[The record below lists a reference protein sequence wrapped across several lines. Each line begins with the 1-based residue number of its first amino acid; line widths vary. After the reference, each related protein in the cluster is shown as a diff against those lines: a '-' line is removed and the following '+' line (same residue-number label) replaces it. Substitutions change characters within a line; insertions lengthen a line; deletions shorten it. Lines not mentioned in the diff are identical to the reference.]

1 MAEILDKTFLDLNGL
16 KAYDGKLK
24 KHFDDTANSTGS
36 ELVKVG
42 LTLDGDHTSTQK
54 YISGL
59 TVDTNALATALNGK
73 ATKNIG
79 TITVKN
85 GSTKVT
91 DVVVDS
97 LNDTI
102 TLTGGTNVTLGADA
116 GTDTITINA
125 NMDFSPLDATVSD
138 DGTYVD
144 IDIVETDGKLTSV
157 DIDDTKLVTAI
168 NGLPKKNIGTITV
181 KNGESKVADVI
192 VDKVDDTF
200 TFVGGTNV
208 TLAASDS
215 TDTITFNANM
225 DFSSL
230 DANVSDDGIYVDVDI
245 IETDGKLT
253 SVDIDDSKLNT
264 KLTQITG
271 AIEAINNTLV
281 GGVNFIGVVTV
292 IPTSSSVTIDGK
304 PVTAKKGDIVLY
316 KYTNEE
322 DAANPSSVQDTGLE
336 FIYTG
341 DAWEELGSPDKCSKM
356 IDAVE
361 TTVSGL
367 SNKVTSL
374 EANQVLAVRQTT
386 NSDSCGTD
394 LASGKLSSTIDTA
407 ISNSD
412 VERGYILPV
421 LRDLDKKAFVHIKAI
436 PDAQINALF
445 A

>member
-16 KAYDGKLK
+16 KTYDGKLK
-24 KHFDDTANSTGS
+24 KHFDGTASSTGS

-85 GSTKVT
+85 GSSKVA

-102 TLTGGTNVTLGADA
+102 TLAGGTNVTLAADA

-125 NMDFSPLDATVSD
+125 NMNFSSLDSTVSD

-144 IDIVETDGKLTSV
+144 IDITETDGKLTSV
-157 DIDDTKLVTAI
+157 DIDDTKLVNTI

-181 KNGESKVADVI
+181 KNGSSKVADVV
-192 VDKVDDTF
+192 VDSLNDTI
-200 TFVGGTNV
+200 TLAGGTNV
-208 TLAASDS
+208 TLAADAG
-215 TDTITFNANM
+215 TDTITINANM
-225 DFSSL
+225 NFSSL
-230 DANVSDDGIYVDVDI
+230 DSTVSDDGTYVDIDI
-245 IETDGKLT
+245 TETDGKLT
-253 SVDIDDSKLNT
+253 SVDIDET
-264 KLTQITG
+264 KLGNTITQITS
-271 AIEAINNTLV
+271 AIESINNTLV
-281 GGVNFIGVVTV
+281 GGVNFIGVVTA
-292 IPTSSSVTIDGK
+292 IPTTSSVTIDGK
-304 PVTAKKGDIVLY
+304 PVTAKTGDIVLY
-316 KYTNEE
+316 KYTGGE
-322 DAANPSSVQDTGLE
+322 DSANPNSAQDTGLE

-341 DAWEELGSPDKCSKM
+341 TAWEELGSPDKCSKL

-367 SNKVTSL
+367 STKVTSL
-374 EANQVLAVRQTT
+374 ETNQVLAVKQTT

-394 LASGKLSSTIDTA
+394 LASGKLSATIDTA
-407 ISNSD
+407 ISNST

>member
-16 KAYDGKLK
+16 KTYDGKLK
-24 KHFDDTANSTGS
+24 KHFDGTASSTGS

-85 GSTKVT
+85 GSSKVA

-102 TLTGGTNVTLGADA
+102 TLAGGTNVTLAADA

-125 NMDFSPLDATVSD
+125 NMNFSSLDSTVSD

-144 IDIVETDGKLTSV
+144 IDITETDGKLTSV
-157 DIDDTKLVTAI
+157 DIDETKLG
-168 NGLPKKNIGTITV
+168 NTI
-181 KNGESKVADVI
+181 
-192 VDKVDDTF
+192 
-200 TFVGGTNV
+200 
-208 TLAASDS
+208 
-215 TDTITFNANM
+215 
-225 DFSSL
+225 
-230 DANVSDDGIYVDVDI
+230 
-245 IETDGKLT
+245 
-253 SVDIDDSKLNT
+253 
-264 KLTQITG
+264 TQITS
-271 AIEAINNTLV
+271 AIESINNTLV
-281 GGVNFIGVVTV
+281 GGVNFIGVVTA
-292 IPTSSSVTIDGK
+292 IPTTSSVTIDGK
-304 PVTAKKGDIVLY
+304 PVTAKTGDIVLY
-316 KYTNEE
+316 KYTGGE
-322 DAANPSSVQDTGLE
+322 DSANPNSAQDTGLE

-341 DAWEELGSPDKCSKM
+341 TAWEELGSPDKCSKL

-367 SNKVTSL
+367 STKVTSL
-374 EANQVLAVRQTT
+374 ETNQVLAVKQTT

-394 LASGKLSSTIDTA
+394 LASGKLSATIDTA
-407 ISNSD
+407 ISNST